1 MPAFRD
7 NFRDASMLL
16 GCARV
21 STDGQ
26 DAAPRRRAVR
36 DTTSANGEPDE
47 PAPT

>member
-16 GCARV
+16 GYARV

-26 DAAPRRRAVR
+26 DVGMQRRAVR
-36 DTTSANGEPDE
+36 DLASASDEPDE
-47 PAPT
+47 PALT